1 MILRAL
7 LISFMFSGIS
17 GAAIAD
23 DSHTNKVAEKI
34 KKRVERSIKRYR
46 KPLQGYC
53 NYMIEMEHK
62 GKYAYIKRIRYAG
75 DKKICK
81 VGKKGLKK
89 GMRFKYKVPEMY
101 IRIHVSE

>member
-1 MILRAL
+1 MMNLRMLL
-7 LISFMFSGIS
+7 LIGCLV
-17 GAAIAD
+17 APAHAD
-23 DSHTNKVAEKI
+23 DSQTNKVAAKI
-34 KKRVERSIKRYR
+34 KAKIERAIRKHK

-62 GKYAYIKRIRYAG
+62 GKYAYIKRVRHAG

-81 VGKKGLKK
+81 VGSRGIKK
-89 GMRFKYKVPEMY
+89 GMRFKYHVPEKL